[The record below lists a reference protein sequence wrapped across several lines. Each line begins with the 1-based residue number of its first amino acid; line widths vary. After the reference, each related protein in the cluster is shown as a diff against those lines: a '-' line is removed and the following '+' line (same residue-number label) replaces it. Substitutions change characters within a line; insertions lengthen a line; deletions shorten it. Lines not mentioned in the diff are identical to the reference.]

1 MFGGSMTIRLKVL
14 LAFGLLLLL
23 TVGLG
28 VFALNWLAGVN
39 AAAGEL
45 RGKWLP
51 STQVVARMALSFEQ
65 YRIAEGRALVA
76 TSAEASQTV
85 ENDLTVRS
93 QELTRQ
99 RALYQSMIASDEEAR
114 IARQFDQ
121 YWGEYMA
128 ISQEMM
134 GLSARGRRIRRR

>member
-1 MFGGSMTIRLKVL
+1 MLAGSLTIRSKVP

-23 TVGLG
+23 SVGLG
-28 VFALNWLAGVN
+28 VFALNCLSRVN

-45 RGKWLP
+45 RGKRLP

-76 TSAEASQTV
+76 ASSKASRPV

-93 QELTRQ
+93 QDLMHQ
-99 RALYQSMIASDEEAR
+99 RALYQPMIASTEEAR
-114 IARQFDQ
+114 IARQLDQ
-121 YWGEYMA
+121 Y
-128 ISQEMM
+128 
-134 GLSARGRRIRRR
+134 